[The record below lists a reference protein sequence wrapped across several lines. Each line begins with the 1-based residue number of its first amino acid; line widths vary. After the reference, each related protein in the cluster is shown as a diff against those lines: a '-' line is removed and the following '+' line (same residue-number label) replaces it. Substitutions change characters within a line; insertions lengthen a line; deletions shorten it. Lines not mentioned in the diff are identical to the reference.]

1 MCRYYF
7 YLAVFVSVVSMSFP
21 ILADTVA
28 GPAATDAQSDSQTYT
43 ANDGGFYTALPAV
56 NSNQLI
62 TLLRNYQTALVQR
75 GKEITRYLDEN
86 QLDVTDALITVIMP
100 GGLVYAAVRKAN
112 IEEARDELT
121 EITESMDELARDLLV
136 MQAEAGELT
145 LARLN

>member
-1 MCRYYF
+1 
-7 YLAVFVSVVSMSFP
+7 
-21 ILADTVA
+21 
-28 GPAATDAQSDSQTYT
+28 
-43 ANDGGFYTALPAV
+43 
-56 NSNQLI
+56 LI
-62 TLLRNYQTALVQR
+62 ALLRNYQAALAQR

-121 EITESMDELARDLLV
+121 EITESMDELSRDLLV

-145 LARLN
+145 LAKLH